1 MSVRVHIQSGPLGPA
16 TTMRCDGAGAVVRFE
31 GIVRPDENGQPIQAL
46 DYDVY
51 HKMAERSLRELCNE
65 ALQQFGLMTIEVE
78 HSAGVVPA
86 HECSFRLS
94 IASAHR
100 AEALGAMDWFINRMK
115 ESVPIWKRAV
125 SALPAET
132 RP

>member
-1 MSVRVHIQSGPLGPA
+1 MSVRVHIQAGPLGPA
-16 TTMRCDGAGAVVRFE
+16 PLVRCDGAGALVRFE
-31 GIVRPDENGQPIQAL
+31 GIVRPDEDGQRIQAL

-51 HKMAERSLRELCNE
+51 HEMAERSLRALCDE
-65 ALQQFGLMTIEVE
+65 SLQEFGLMAIEVE
-78 HSAGVVPA
+78 HSTGVVPI

-100 AEALGAMDWFINRMK
+100 AEAIRATDWFIGRMK

-125 SALPAET
+125 SATLTGKQP
-132 RP
+132 